1 MNSSQR
7 QSAGREIQLAPDDL
21 IITKTD
27 PSGHISYANRTFMR
41 IAGYAEHEL
50 LGKPH
55 NLIRHPDMPRG
66 VYRLMWETLK
76 AEREFFGVIKNMTAD
91 GDFYWVFANVTP
103 DHDRG
108 GAVSGYFS
116 VRRSV
121 SSGAVAA
128 ASELYAQM
136 RQIEHKSGPGTAPEA
151 SLAWLRRTLAER
163 QTTYERLVLGLYAG

>member
-1 MNSSQR
+1 MRKNFPITQDEVR
-7 QSAGREIQLAPDDL
+7 VRADQYL
-21 IITKTD
+21 ISKTD
-27 PSGHISYANRTFMR
+27 LKGRITYANAAF
-41 IAGYAEHEL
+41 IAISGFTREEL
-50 LGKPH
+50 IGKAH
-55 NLIRHPDMPRG
+55 NIVRHPDMPRG

-103 DHDRG
+103 DRDRG

-121 SSGAVAA
+121 SPSAVTA

-136 RQIEHKSGPGTAPEA
+136 RQIEHNAGPASAPEA

>member
-1 MNSSQR
+1 MEGRITPTQ
-7 QSAGREIQLAPDDL
+7 REIPVADDDL
-21 IITKTD
+21 IVSKTD
-27 PSGHISYANRTFMR
+27 ATGRLTYVTRTFMR
-41 IAGYAEHEL
+41 ISNCPEHAL
-50 LGKPH
+50 LGQQH
-55 NLIRHPDMPRG
+55 NIVRHPDMPRG

-103 DHDRG
+103 DRDRG

-121 SSGAVAA
+121 SPSAVTA

-136 RQIEHKSGPGTAPEA
+136 RQIEHNAGPASAPEA

-163 QTTYERLVLGLYAG
+163 QITYERLVLGLYAG

>member
-1 MNSSQR
+1 MRVNLPVSTQEYAFPKGQTLVSTTDLK
-7 QSAGREIQLAPDDL
+7 GRILYCNPMFIEV
-21 IITKTD
+21 
-27 PSGHISYANRTFMR
+27 SGY
-41 IAGYAEHEL
+41 EKEEL
-50 LGKPH
+50 LGQPH
-55 NLIRHPDMPRG
+55 NIVRHPDMPRG

-91 GDFYWVFANVTP
+91 GDFYWVFANVTS
-103 DHDRG
+103 DRDQG

-121 SSGAVAA
+121 SPGAVAA

-136 RQIEHKSGPGTAPEA
+136 RQIEHKSGPATAPEA

>member
-1 MNSSQR
+1 MEGRITPTQ
-7 QSAGREIQLAPDDL
+7 REIPVADDDL
-21 IITKTD
+21 IVSKTD
-27 PSGHISYANRTFMR
+27 ATGRLTYVNRTFMR
-41 IAGYAEHEL
+41 ISDFPEHAL
-50 LGKPH
+50 LGQQH
-55 NLIRHPDMPRG
+55 NIVRHPDMPRG

-103 DHDRG
+103 DRDRG

-121 SSGAVAA
+121 SPSAVTA

-136 RQIEHKSGPGTAPEA
+136 RQIEHNAGPASPPEA